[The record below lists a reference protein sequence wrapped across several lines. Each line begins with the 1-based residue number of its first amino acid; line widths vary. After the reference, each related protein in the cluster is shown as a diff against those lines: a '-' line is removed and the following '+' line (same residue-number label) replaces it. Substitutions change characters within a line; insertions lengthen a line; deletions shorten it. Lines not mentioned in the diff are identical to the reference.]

1 MENLVYPTTLPFVKP
16 DTNIPIGLIAG
27 YGTFPLVFAQSARN
41 LGYKVSCAALK
52 DMASE
57 ELKPHVHDFF
67 WCGAA
72 KMGKMIRYFKN
83 QGVRQVVMAGKFHKS
98 NIIYKPWKIFNLLP
112 DFRTIMF
119 WYMRNRKDNKDDT
132 LLLSVIAEFNRDG
145 LEFASAL
152 DFCPEILV
160 KPGLLTSRKLSLQEN
175 KDIAFG
181 WPIAREMGRL
191 DIGQSIVI
199 KDLSVLAVEAVEGTD
214 KNILRAG
221 ELCKAGG
228 FVVVKVAKP
237 NQDRRF
243 DVPTI
248 GTGTIESIH
257 KAKGKVLAIEAGQ
270 TIILDEQKTIDL
282 ANSYGI
288 SIISLTDESITN
300 LLSS

>member
-1 MENLVYPTTLPFVKP
+1 MSGDSRETR
-16 DTNIPIGLIAG
+16 I
-27 YGTFPLVFAQSARN
+27 
-41 LGYKVSCAALK
+41 
-52 DMASE
+52 
-57 ELKPHVHDFF
+57 
-67 WCGAA
+67 
-72 KMGKMIRYFKN
+72 
-83 QGVRQVVMAGKFHKS
+83 
-98 NIIYKPWKIFNLLP
+98 
-112 DFRTIMF
+112 
-119 WYMRNRKDNKDDT
+119 
-132 LLLSVIAEFNRDG
+132 
-145 LEFASAL
+145 
-152 DFCPEILV
+152 
-160 KPGLLTSRKLSLQEN
+160 LTSRKLSLQEN

-288 SIISLTDESITN
+288 SIISLTDESIAN

>member
-1 MENLVYPTTLPFVKP
+1 METVVHNTNAPFKKP
-16 DTNIPIGLIAG
+16 DTNTPIGLIAG
-27 YGTFPLVFAQSARN
+27 YGTFPLVFAQSAN
-41 LGYKVSCAALK
+41 KLGFSVSCAALK
-52 DMASE
+52 DMASD
-57 ELKPHVHDFF
+57 ELKPYVDDFF

-83 QGVRQVVMAGKFHKS
+83 RGVHRVVMAGKFHKA
-98 NIIYKPWKIFNLLP
+98 NILYKPWKVFNLLP
-112 DFRTIMF
+112 DFRTIKF
-119 WYMRNRKDNKDDT
+119 WYLRNRKDNKDDT
-132 LLLSVIAEFNRDG
+132 ILLSVIAEFNRDG

-160 KPGLLTSRKLSLQEN
+160 KPGTLTSRKPTSQEC

-214 KNILRAG
+214 KNIQRAG

-248 GTGTIESIH
+248 GTGTVESIN
-257 KAKGKVLAIEAGQ
+257 KARGKVLAIEAGQ

-282 ANSYGI
+282 ANRYGI
-288 SIISLTDESITN
+288 SIISLTDDSIQN
-300 LLSS
+300 LGTS